1 MILIHVAS
9 MTISKSQFNK
19 LSQGEKAAK
28 TLNNGK
34 QISRRGLKN
43 YYVNLYSLG
52 DFMVEIWYNTARNQI
67 ERVEIIDDTTIIDQY
82 IDAEMNRR
90 KPH

>member
-1 MILIHVAS
+1 MK
-9 MTISKSQFNK
+9 ISQSQFKK
-19 LSQGEKAAK
+19 LSEGEKAAK

-34 QISRRGLKN
+34 QISRRGIKN
-43 YYVNLYSLG
+43 YYINLYSLG

-67 ERVEIIDDTTIIDQY
+67 ERVEIIDDTSIIDKY

-90 KPH
+90 KTH

>member
-1 MILIHVAS
+1 MD
-9 MTISKSQFNK
+9 ISKSQFKK
-19 LSQGEKAAK
+19 LSEGEKAAR

-34 QISRRGLKN
+34 QISRRRINN

-67 ERVEIIDDTTIIDQY
+67 ERVEIIDDTSIIDKY